1 MKKFKLIYYI
11 IYGLFT
17 GLVFYLAANLISVID
32 TIKDWG
38 WYTYLSELPTIGSRF
53 FYVTGFFLIVAV
65 AIENYFTFAMRG
77 ERKKL
82 QQEIIS
88 LKAKLYDKG
97 IAFREEADDV
107 VIAHAN
113 QVTEVTESET
123 TEQDT
128 NEEENIKEGE

>member
-1 MKKFKLIYYI
+1 MGKFKLIYYV

-32 TIKDWG
+32 TIKNWG

-53 FYVTGFFLIVAV
+53 FYVTGVFLVLAL

-82 QQEIIS
+82 EKEIIS
-88 LKAKLYDKG
+88 LKAKLYDQG
-97 IAFREEADDV
+97 TSSIQETSAHSSNISETYEEDIPDADDY
-107 VIAHAN
+107 
-113 QVTEVTESET
+113 
-123 TEQDT
+123 D
-128 NEEENIKEGE
+128 EEKL

>member
-11 IYGLFT
+11 IYALFT

-53 FYVTGFFLIVAV
+53 FYVTGTFLIVAV

-82 QQEIIS
+82 EQEIIS
-88 LKAKLYDKG
+88 LKAKLYDQG
-97 IAFREEADDV
+97 NAIQESAPPQITETPVEIAEEEINDGD
-107 VIAHAN
+107 
-113 QVTEVTESET
+113 
-123 TEQDT
+123 QDT
-128 NEEENIKEGE
+128 NEEENLKEGE

>member
-32 TIKDWG
+32 TLKDWG

-82 QQEIIS
+82 EKEIIS

-97 IAFREEADDV
+97 IGFREEADDV
-107 VIAHAN
+107 VIEHAR
-113 QVTEVTESET
+113 QVTESET
-123 TEQDT
+123 PDT
-128 NEEENIKEGE
+128 DSDEEENSKTSE